1 MFFPGKGLSPKRER
15 ATKTLNKSHAMPGRE
30 DRHSA
35 IVVMQGHPATGLP
48 PDDAEC
54 VRTGKTG
61 LALRKQLSN
70 LRP

>member
-1 MFFPGKGLSPKRER
+1 
-15 ATKTLNKSHAMPGRE
+15 MPGRE